1 MADLPGSQQSDGI
14 DLTDPEIISQLRG
27 PVPNTNKPKGV
38 EKHYAGD
45 GLDAD
50 REYPDNPQLALLGS
64 HHPFA
69 PFPGNALKWESFL
82 YDDGTA

>member
-1 MADLPGSQQSDGI
+1 MADPQRAAVSEDL
-14 DLTDPEIISQLRG
+14 DLTDTDTINALRG
-27 PVPNTNKPKGV
+27 PLPVNNRPKGV

-50 REYPDNPQLALLGS
+50 RKYPTNPQLALLGS
-64 HHPFA
+64 HHPYA